1 MNNTQN
7 LVNNG
12 DNAILQQK
20 NYPLDIS
27 EYEKMC
33 SSDGYKT
40 CGDGIIAPKGEFV
53 EIIGFMHFSKVFRFS
68 G

>member
-7 LVNNG
+7 LVNNE

-40 CGDGIIAPKGEFV
+40 LWKYCGIKEE
-53 EIIGFMHFSKVFRFS
+53 EIIKASNLL
-68 G
+68 

>member
-33 SSDGYKT
+33 SSHLTLKDIKEKK
-40 CGDGIIAPKGEFV
+40 CL
-53 EIIGFMHFSKVFRFS
+53 R
-68 G
+68 

>member
-20 NYPLDIS
+20 NYPSDIS

-40 CGDGIIAPKGEFV
+40 L
-53 EIIGFMHFSKVFRFS
+53 
-68 G
+68 

>member
-40 CGDGIIAPKGEFV
+40 L
-53 EIIGFMHFSKVFRFS
+53 
-68 G
+68 